1 MKAVSKISNNLNGEI
16 VCPGDKS
23 ISQRSVILG
32 SLLDTDIK
40 ISGFLFA
47 EDPLSTVNA
56 MRSLGNNIEIQD
68 ETVVIKNSEKSKVT
82 KKVFCNLGNSG
93 TGMRLIAGLIA
104 GQKLNVELSGDES
117 LSSRPMGRIIEPL
130 IKMGAKIES
139 NDGCAPLVFSESI
152 LLDEFYFKMPI
163 ASAQVKS
170 CLLLAAVT
178 SNMKLTLIE
187 ETISRDHTERML
199 KHFGADI
206 DILTNTSIGAQ
217 VIRLNQDVIPKRWG
231 SINDERKDSP
241 PVYERN
247 GARYISHGS
256 SSDMRVYDVPGDFS
270 SASFLIVAALITK
283 NSSIKIKNVGINH
296 TRSALINILKEMGG
310 KIKVKN
316 QDSSFDEEV
325 ADIEVHS
332 SDLNGITLEEQVIP
346 KIIDEIPILSIAAS
360 FAKGDTVIK
369 GVGEL
374 RFKESDRLE
383 AILQG
388 LANLGIDSWPAP
400 RDNDITIFG
409 NENLKITEDVN
420 IKSFGDHRIA
430 MSFLVAGLRSDA
442 KIYVDDCKNIDTSFP
457 SFFETFASLGAQ
469 IKTA

>member
-117 LSSRPMGRIIEPL
+117 LSSRPMGRIVEPL

-152 LLDEFYFKMPI
+152 LLDEFYFRMPI

-206 DILTNTSIGAQ
+206 DILTGTSIGAQ
-217 VIRLNQDVIPKRWG
+217 VIKLNSDVTPKRR
-231 SINDERKDSP
+231 SHPHSP
-241 PVYERN
+241 PLYERN

-256 SSDMRVYDVPGDFS
+256 SSEMRVYDIPGDFS

-325 ADIEVHS
+325 ADIEVRS

-360 FAKGDTVIK
+360 FAKGTTVIK
-369 GVGEL
+369 GAGEL

-388 LANLGIDSWPAP
+388 LANLGIDSMPMP
-400 RDNDITIFG
+400 RGNDISIFG

-457 SFFETFASLGAQ
+457 SFFETFSSLGAD
-469 IKTA
+469 IKKT

>member
-117 LSSRPMGRIIEPL
+117 LSSRPMGRIVEPL

-152 LLDEFYFKMPI
+152 LLDEFYFRMPI

-206 DILTNTSIGAQ
+206 DILTGTSIGAQ
-217 VIRLNQDVIPKRWG
+217 VIRLNQDISPKRWG
-231 SINDERKDSP
+231 SP
-241 PVYERN
+241 PLYEGRN
-247 GARYISHGS
+247 GARKISYGS
-256 SSDMRVYDVPGDFS
+256 SSDMRVYDIPGDFS

-283 NSSIKIKNVGINH
+283 NSSIKIKNVGINR
-296 TRSALINILKEMGG
+296 TRSALIYILKEMGG

-316 QDSSFDEEV
+316 QESSFDEEV
-325 ADIEVHS
+325 ADIEVRS
-332 SDLNGITLEEQVIP
+332 SDLNGITLEEEVIP

-360 FAKGDTVIK
+360 FAKGTTVIK

-388 LANLGIDSWPAP
+388 LANLGIDSMPMP

-409 NENLKITEDVN
+409 NENLKITQDVN

-457 SFFETFASLGAQ
+457 SFFETFSSLGAD
-469 IKTA
+469 IKTT